1 MHGELLLRL
10 RNGKDCTDLL
20 ATSELAGAIASPH
33 REVNRAKAFVE
44 GILQQQQQQQSPAT
58 AVVAVGRAAV
68 VVGRALLRPVIE
80 EPLRVLQE
88 EGLMRGAEAEE
99 EKEEGGAPPGY
110 LEYGNDDMGFD
121 GDEEVAAEAV
131 EEVGGKRGRKTKP
144 VSAAEAEE
152 KKESKR
158 AAERKRREQETKRIA
173 ELPTPD
179 RNAAR
184 KERSDVEA
192 ARKRTQRKK

>member
-1 MHGELLLRL
+1 MNTLIICRPPS
-10 RNGKDCTDLL
+10 NTDRCK
-20 ATSELAGAIASPH
+20 TSH
-33 REVNRAKAFVE
+33 FEVAKSFYVMDY
-44 GILQQQQQQQSPAT
+44 
-58 AVVAVGRAAV
+58 AVQYYDSVGFCWPCPLHEYDLDP

-121 GDEEVAAEAV
+121 DDEEVAAAV
-131 EEVGGKRGRKTKP
+131 EEVGGKRGRKKKP

-152 KKESKR
+152 KKENKR

-179 RNAAR
+179 RNTAR